1 MVLSKNG
8 KHAHKASL
16 LPRHFLDLVDWD
28 GQQILHLLKDASK
41 MKAAHARGKTKAIL
55 AGKVLGLLFE
65 KPSLRTRVS
74 FQAAIAHLGGSSI
87 FLTQQEVGMGVRESL
102 PDVAR
107 NLSQFCDVLV
117 LRTFQHAT
125 VTEVARWAS
134 IPVINGLSDYCHPC
148 QALGDLLTMREV
160 FGSLK
165 GLTVTFVGDGNNVA
179 RSLALAAGKLGVRFI
194 LCAPDGYR
202 FDAPFLETYERVVA
216 GGPIEQVSDPAVAVK
231 NADVIYTDVWTSMG
245 QESETAERNR
255 QFQPFQVNEALLA
268 QAPKHAKVM
277 HCLPAHRG
285 EEITDGVM
293 ESEQS
298 VVFQQAGNRMHAQ
311 KALLKWV
318 FSKK

>member
-1 MVLSKNG
+1 MNVIKNG
-8 KHAHKASL
+8 RHTAPK

-28 GQQILHLLKDASK
+28 ADQILALIKDAAK
-41 MKAAHARGKTKAIL
+41 MKAALARGKSKAVL

-74 FQAAIAHLGGSSI
+74 FQSAMGHLGGASI

-107 NLSQFCDVLV
+107 NLSQFCDALV
-117 LRTFQHAT
+117 LRTFEHAT
-125 VTEVARWAS
+125 VTEMARWAT

-160 FGSLK
+160 FGSLD
-165 GLTVTFVGDGNNVA
+165 GLTVAFVGDGNNVS
-179 RSLALAAGKLGVRFI
+179 RSLALACSKLGMTFV
-194 LCAPDGYR
+194 LCAPVGYTFDG
-202 FDAPFLETYERVVA
+202 PFLEMLHEVA
-216 GGPIEQVSDPAVAVK
+216 PDHCLVETSDPKAAVAK
-231 NADVIYTDVWTSMG
+231 ADVVYTDVWTSMG
-245 QESETAERNR
+245 QEEETAKRMKEFEPYR
-255 QFQPFQVNEALLA
+255 VDEALMA
-268 QAPKHAKVM
+268 VAPKHAKVM

-311 KALLKWV
+311 KALLKWTMAG
-318 FSKK
+318 